1 MKKIIFVLLV
11 GFLFVFSGC
20 LDDDGYSLNDVW
32 IGFGVVESTD
42 SYKIVMDDGEILYP
56 IAFGGYVPW
65 NENDY
70 SGGQHKVKAGDRLML
85 NFTILDDKL
94 NNAGEVTAYYVKVNS
109 AKKVLTKGVLDIT
122 EANKDSIGN
131 DPIIVQDTWMA
142 NGLLNFQLKYYGRNE
157 THFINLVKQPG
168 ELTAEGQ
175 PFQLEL
181 RHNKNDDAEDIPYT
195 AFVSFHLDTLQIA
208 GLDSVRFKVICK
220 DYDDKPFEYN
230 GVYKYT
236 ENN

>member
-1 MKKIIFVLLV
+1 
-11 GFLFVFSGC
+11 
-20 LDDDGYSLNDVW
+20 
-32 IGFGVVESTD
+32 
-42 SYKIVMDDGEILYP
+42 
-56 IAFGGYVPW
+56 
-65 NENDY
+65 
-70 SGGQHKVKAGDRLML
+70 
-85 NFTILDDKL
+85 
-94 NNAGEVTAYYVKVNS
+94 
-109 AKKVLTKGVLDIT
+109 
-122 EANKDSIGN
+122 
-131 DPIIVQDTWMA
+131 MA

-181 RHNKNDDAEDIPYT
+181 RHNKNDDSEDIPYT

-230 GVYKYT
+230 GVYKYN